1 MRLIP
6 AGDTAILVQFENE
19 ISPEN
24 NSRVQSLAA
33 MISDAAVPG
42 VIETIPTYSSLLVN
56 YDPTVV
62 TFAELSRTLN
72 SFELDGGVSSSGSF
86 VYTVPVC
93 YGGEYG
99 EDLGDVAS
107 HANLSVEETVERHS
121 GVCYRI
127 YMLGFLPG
135 FAYLGGLDETIACP
149 RLSSPRKSIAPGSV
163 GIGGNQTGVYP
174 VASPGGWR
182 LIGKTPLKLYDP
194 ERAEPILYR
203 AGDYIKF
210 EPITPAQFAEISDAV
225 SRGSYEVKR
234 EALK

>member
-33 MISDAAVPG
+33 MISDVAVPG

-62 TFAELSRTLN
+62 TFAELSQTLN
-72 SFELDGGVSSSGSF
+72 SLTYGGVRSSGSF

-107 HANLSVEETVERHS
+107 HASLSVEETIERHS
-121 GVCYRI
+121 RVCYRI

-135 FAYLGGLDETIACP
+135 FA
-149 RLSSPRKSIAPGSV
+149 LSWRSGRNDLLSAFVISAKKYCTGKCWDRRKSNRSLSCRI
-163 GIGGNQTGVYP
+163 
-174 VASPGGWR
+174 PGGWR

-203 AGDYIKF
+203 AGDLYKIRADNVSAVCRDF
-210 EPITPAQFAEISDAV
+210 LTQYPAALMKL
-225 SRGSYEVKR
+225 KR
-234 EALK
+234 EVLK

>member
-6 AGDTAILVQFENE
+6 AGDTALLVQFANE

-33 MISDAAVPG
+33 MISNAAVEG
-42 VIETIPTYSSLLVN
+42 IIETIPTYSSLLVS
-56 YDPTVV
+56 YDPTI
-62 TFAELSRTLN
+62 LSYGALCRMLE
-72 SFELDGGVSSSGSF
+72 SLRPDGDVAAAASF

-93 YGGEYG
+93 YGGEFG
-99 EDLGDVAS
+99 EDLVDVAS
-107 HANLSVEETVERHS
+107 HAGLSVDETVERHS
-121 GVCYRI
+121 SVCYRI

-210 EPITPAQFAEISDAV
+210 EPITSARFAEIADAV
-225 SRGSYEVKR
+225 SCGSYEVKR

>member
-6 AGDTAILVQFENE
+6 AGDTAILVQFANE

-24 NSRVQSLAA
+24 NSRVQLLAA
-33 MISDAAVPG
+33 MIANAAVPG
-42 VIETIPTYSSLLVN
+42 VVETIPTYSSLLVN

-62 TFAELSRTLN
+62 TYSELCRVLD
-72 SFELDGGVSSSGSF
+72 SFELGQGGASSGSF
-86 VYTVPVC
+86 VYTIPVC
-93 YGGEYG
+93 YSGKFG
-99 EDLGDVAS
+99 EDIGDVAA
-107 HANLSVEETVERHS
+107 HAGLSIEETVERHS
-121 GVCYRI
+121 RVCYRI

-135 FAYLGGLDETIACP
+135 FAYLGGLDESIACP

-194 ERAEPILYR
+194 ARKEPILYK

-210 EPITPAQFAEISDAV
+210 EPITPEHFDEISDAL

>member
-42 VIETIPTYSSLLVN
+42 VTETIPTYSSLLVN
-56 YDPTVV
+56 YDPTAV

-72 SFELDGGVSSSGSF
+72 SFELDDGVSSSGSF

-121 GVCYRI
+121 RVCYRI

-194 ERAEPILYR
+194 ERAEPIIYR

-210 EPITPAQFAEISDAV
+210 EPITAAQFAEISDAV